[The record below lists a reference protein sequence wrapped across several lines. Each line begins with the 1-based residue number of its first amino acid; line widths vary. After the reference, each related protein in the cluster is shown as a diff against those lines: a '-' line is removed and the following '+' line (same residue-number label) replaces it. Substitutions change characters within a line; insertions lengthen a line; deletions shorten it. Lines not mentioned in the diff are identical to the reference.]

1 MKISVDSIAESPK
14 EIKFA
19 ERIEGLNL
27 IGGEDEVRDFC
38 FPASVGVNLVYYRSG
53 QELFFRGS
61 LGGDIEGVC
70 SRCLKRYSF
79 PLEKRFEFILTP
91 EPGSAKS
98 RGLNRDELGLS
109 FYAVEEINLSPYIR
123 EQLLLAL
130 PMRPLCEDDC
140 RGLCVDCG
148 ANLNEESC
156 RCASSSD
163 DPRMAFF
170 RTLKLGQ

>member
-98 RGLNRDELGLS
+98 RGLNRDEQIGR
-109 FYAVEEINLSPYIR
+109 A
-123 EQLLLAL
+123 
-130 PMRPLCEDDC
+130 
-140 RGLCVDCG
+140 
-148 ANLNEESC
+148 SC
-156 RCASSSD
+156 RE
-163 DPRMAFF
+163 RV
-170 RTLKLGQ
+170 